1 MSQSNRECNAFT
13 FQTINI
19 PRSFDWPEPIRRKS
33 MRQHSNQYQ
42 PRPLFTTPVHTIIQ
56 LERNSGLPLYRQICQ
71 SLREAILSGELAE
84 GVRLP
89 TERTLASELGVN
101 RTTVMNAYNELASE
115 GLIEGHVGR
124 GTLVRRN
131 HFVPN
136 GDSFENESAS
146 WLLGLPAGEREILGS
161 DAHMLSELASAG
173 ERGEILSL
181 APGSPAPNLLP
192 AHMLRSIFAD
202 GLLADS
208 HAALGYCPVEGLHS
222 LRKGIA
228 ANMRRRG
235 VSIDTQH
242 ILILSGSTQGVG
254 LIGRFLL
261 NPGDEVVVEVPTYLG
276 AIQAFRSLNARV
288 IGVPMDSDGIRV
300 DLLESILA
308 RHRPRLIYTQ
318 PVHQNPTGFVMSQ
331 ERRRRLLVLAKRY
344 QTPILEDDPYGEI
357 YFEGKQPQ
365 PLKALD
371 TNGQVL
377 YLSTFSKI
385 LAPGLRVAWM
395 AAPEPIIERLSL
407 HKQIFDLNTNA
418 IGQWA
423 VSELIRRNLLE
434 DHLAMLRQ
442 QYRHKRDLMLQ
453 AIGKYWPAEV
463 RVNHPNG
470 GFHLWCRLPADM
482 RARSLLREAANEQVA
497 FVIGEPFHVDGGG
510 QQHFRLSYAFPDED
524 DIEEGVKR
532 IGTAIKCLSE
542 RRSSR
547 DEQQRHVEHIPIV

>member
-1 MSQSNRECNAFT
+1 
-13 FQTINI
+13 
-19 PRSFDWPEPIRRKS
+19 
-33 MRQHSNQYQ
+33 MRQHSNQYS
-42 PRPLFTTPVHTIIQ
+42 PRPLFTAPIHTLIQ

-71 SLREAILSGELAE
+71 KLREAILSGELAE
-84 GVRLP
+84 GTRLP
-89 TERTLASELGVN
+89 TERMLASELGVN

-124 GTLVRRN
+124 GTLVKRN
-131 HFVPN
+131 HFLH
-136 GDSFENESAS
+136 DSDGFEDEAAS
-146 WLLGLPAGEREILGS
+146 WLLGLPAGEREILGP
-161 DAHMLSELASAG
+161 DAGMLSELASAG
-173 ERGEILSL
+173 ERREILSL

-192 AHMLRSIFAD
+192 AQMLRSVFTD
-202 GLLADS
+202 GLLAAS
-208 HAALGYCPVEGLHS
+208 QSALGYCPVEGLHS

-228 ANMRRRG
+228 ARMRRRG
-235 VSIDTQH
+235 VSVDAQH

-308 RHRPRLIYTQ
+308 RRRPRFIYIQ
-318 PVHQNPTGFVMSQ
+318 PVFQNPTGVVMSQ

-357 YFEGKQPQ
+357 YFDGKAPQ

-395 AAPEPIIERLSL
+395 AAPELIIERLAL
-407 HKQIFDLNTNA
+407 HKQIFDLTTNSL
-418 IGQWA
+418 GQWV
-423 VSELIRRNLLE
+423 VSEVIRRNMLD
-434 DHLAMLRQ
+434 DHLAMLRE

-453 AIGKYWPAEV
+453 AIGRYWPAEV
-463 RVNHPNG
+463 RVNSPNG
-470 GFHLWCRLPADM
+470 GFHLWCRLPGDL
-482 RARSLLREAANEQVA
+482 RARTLLREAANEQVA
-497 FVIGEPFHVDGGG
+497 FLIGEPFHVDGGG
-510 QQHFRLSYAFPDED
+510 QQHFRLSYAFPVEE

-532 IGTAIKCLSE
+532 IGKAIKRLLE

-547 DEQQRHVEHIPIV
+547 EEQRQVEHIPMV